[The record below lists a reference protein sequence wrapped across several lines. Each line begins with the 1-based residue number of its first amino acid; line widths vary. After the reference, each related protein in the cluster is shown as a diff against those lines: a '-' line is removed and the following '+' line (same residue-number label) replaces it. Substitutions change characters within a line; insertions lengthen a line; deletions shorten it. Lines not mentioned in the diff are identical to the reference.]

1 MYFHAVSVVPYV
13 PSRAAGGWRSG
24 RTGRNGG
31 DAARGG
37 RRILSSFKSVFRW
50 SEKDACCPV
59 SVPGI
64 ARAEAFAGS
73 RRKRGRIV
81 PSPFASV
88 FRPPDCAP
96 ADLFVSHEVVGGVLI
111 LHERT
116 LRLEKVSRLEYHG
129 LRFVQDS
136 QVEHAGFGARGLVLY
151 PAELALHR
159 IVNRDE
165 QLVAH
170 LQHHVRVGVV
180 VVVEHDV
187 DAGVYLRYLVV
198 DFEEVFHLFLAHPPC
213 GCCRYVRSRDG

>member
-1 MYFHAVSVVPYV
+1 MNRYGSEWHSLFRCRSRQAERYSGTGGGPCRTESMPMVIRQVAVGRYRPLFFRRSRACLSGMYFHAVSVVPYV

-37 RRILSSFKSVFRW
+37 RRILSSFESVFRW

-88 FRPPDCAP
+88 FRPPGCAP

-116 LRLEKVSRLEYHG
+116 LRLE
-129 LRFVQDS
+129 
-136 QVEHAGFGARGLVLY
+136 
-151 PAELALHR
+151 
-159 IVNRDE
+159 
-165 QLVAH
+165 
-170 LQHHVRVGVV
+170 
-180 VVVEHDV
+180 
-187 DAGVYLRYLVV
+187 
-198 DFEEVFHLFLAHPPC
+198 
-213 GCCRYVRSRDG
+213 

>member
-1 MYFHAVSVVPYV
+1 MNRYGSEWHSLFGVGVDKLKDIRVREEDRAGLNRCRWRSEDTALSFRRSRACLSGMYFHAVSVVPYV

-37 RRILSSFKSVFRW
+37 RRILSSFESVFRW

-88 FRPPDCAP
+88 FRSPGCAP

-111 LHERT
+111 LHE
-116 LRLEKVSRLEYHG
+116 
-129 LRFVQDS
+129 
-136 QVEHAGFGARGLVLY
+136 
-151 PAELALHR
+151 
-159 IVNRDE
+159 
-165 QLVAH
+165 
-170 LQHHVRVGVV
+170 
-180 VVVEHDV
+180 
-187 DAGVYLRYLVV
+187 
-198 DFEEVFHLFLAHPPC
+198 
-213 GCCRYVRSRDG
+213 